1 MPLVQPGRRAPLES
15 RALPDRLVRRV
26 RTGPPVLREP
36 LVLLDQLAL
45 QVQQV
50 YRELPVRPVRRAP
63 LESSVLP
70 VRRVRTDPPVPRELL
85 VLPGQMEL
93 LAQRVL
99 QEQPVQPDPVVQS
112 GLRDRPA
119 RQDLLAQLERMES
132 LGQPVP

>member
-1 MPLVQPGRRAPLES
+1 M
-15 RALPDRLVRRV
+15 
-26 RTGPPVLREP
+26 
-36 LVLLDQLAL
+36 LLDQLAL

-50 YRELPVRPVRRAP
+50 YRELPVQPDRRAP

-70 VRRVRTDPPVPRELL
+70 DRRVRTDPPVPRELL

-99 QEQPVQPDPVVQS
+99 QEQPVPLDQS
-112 GLRDRPA
+112 GLRDLPG